1 MNKLVRKTK
10 AIGEEIM
17 AGIKN
22 FWNDESGMG
31 TVEVI
36 LIIVVLIGL
45 VIVFKEQIS
54 GIVEDVFKT
63 IRQET
68 RAVTN

>member
-1 MNKLVRKTK
+1 MSSRNQQET
-10 AIGEEIM
+10 GM
-17 AGIKN
+17 N

-45 VIVFKEQIS
+45 VILFKKQIT
-54 GIVEDVFKT
+54 GVINT
-63 IRQET
+63 IFEAITTKSNEAIQ
-68 RAVTN
+68 

>member
-1 MNKLVRKTK
+1 MKNLQNKAKVAGNKIMEAVKT
-10 AIGEEIM
+10 
-17 AGIKN
+17 

-45 VIVFKEQIS
+45 VIVFKKEIS

-63 IRQET
+63 IRAET
-68 RAVTN
+68 REITN

>member
-1 MNKLVRKTK
+1 MNKLTNKVKNLGRNVLTGVR
-10 AIGEEIM
+10 
-17 AGIKN
+17 N

-54 GIVEDVFKT
+54 GIVEDVFKA
-63 IRQET
+63 IREET

>member
-1 MNKLVRKTK
+1 MIDAVKN
-10 AIGEEIM
+10 IGKKV
-17 AGIKN
+17 AGGVKK
-22 FWNDESGMG
+22 FWNDENGMG

-54 GIVEDVFKT
+54 GIVEDVFKA

-68 RAVTN
+68 RVITN

>member
-1 MNKLVRKTK
+1 MINEIKSLGRK
-10 AIGEEIM
+10 IGS
-17 AGIKN
+17 GVKK

-54 GIVEDVFKT
+54 GIVEDIFKT